1 MSEVRVR
8 LISHVL
14 RHTTLFATP
23 SLRVCRTPGCYPFSL
38 LTRYTLADIAG
49 LLRSHFDHQS
59 PPDLKRRLQTAFKL
73 LKASQLSLEMDCGG
87 LRAAVVVET
96 IKLAIR
102 LLLLALQQNRT
113 LLVDVAEGDER
124 AEDAGGFVGARTGL
138 RLPPMRTM
146 PHAVV
151 AAPRSTGLNLALPY
165 PEDCLMMLRPLVYLR
180 ACAWCYSRKGRKGSG
195 RSPLHQWQPWL
206 IASSMDMLGVL
217 ILRERLRRDMVKPG
231 DPREREY
238 RRRVRVMVMGI
249 LLRSP
254 MFDVLLRRPLEGLSR
269 TWERIPVLN
278 RLNYVGY
285 YLFLQRFYYGLGA
298 GDS

>member
-1 MSEVRVR
+1 MAAAGGE
-8 LISHVL
+8 L
-14 RHTTLFATP
+14 RSKVSGILAG
-23 SLRVCRTPGCYPFSL
+23 VESL
-38 LTRYTLADIAG
+38 LKAGSYLMPVAPQGATEQETLVFESRIQLMYTLADIAG
-49 LLRSHFDHQS
+49 LLRSHFDHPS

-73 LKASQLSLEMDCGG
+73 LRASQLSLEMDCGG

-113 LLVDVAEGDER
+113 LLVDVAEGEDH

-146 PHAVV
+146 PYAAVAV
-151 AAPRSTGLNLALPY
+151 PRITGFNPALPC
-165 PEDCLMMLRPLVYLR
+165 PEDCLMMLRPLVYLG
-180 ACAWCYSRKGRKGSG
+180 ACAW
-195 RSPLHQWQPWL
+195 SPLQQWEPWL
-206 IASSMDMLGVL
+206 IASSMDLLGVL

-254 MFDVLLRRPLEGLSR
+254 MFDVLLRRPLESLSR
-269 TWERIPVLN
+269 AWERIPVLN
-278 RLNYVGY
+278 CLNYVGY
-285 YLFLQRFYYGLGA
+285 YLFLHRFYYGLGA